1 MLSRKLFGRP
11 KELWRGEGNT
21 DDLVRN
27 LESLNVKAGENSKNF
42 GHDLFFAFVS
52 HLAADLQ
59 TNGFWLAHDNK
70 SEEAKR
76 QKRKSEDAK
85 RQKGKKQKSQ
95 KLKKKRKKEGW
106 LESRDAYPHGKNE
119 NITIGG
125 RRTPIVRK

>member
-1 MLSRKLFGRP
+1 MLSRKPFGRP

-42 GHDLFFAFVS
+42 GHDLFFGFVS

-70 SEEAKR
+70 SE
-76 QKRKSEDAK
+76 DAK
-85 RQKGKKQKSQ
+85 RQKAKKPKA
-95 KLKKKRKKEGW
+95 KKKRKKEG
-106 LESRDAYPHGKNE
+106 
-119 NITIGG
+119 
-125 RRTPIVRK
+125 